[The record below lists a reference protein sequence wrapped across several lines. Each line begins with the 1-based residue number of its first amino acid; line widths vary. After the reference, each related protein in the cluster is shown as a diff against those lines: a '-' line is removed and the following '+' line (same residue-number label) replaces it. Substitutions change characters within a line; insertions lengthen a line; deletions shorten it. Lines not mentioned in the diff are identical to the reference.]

1 MRAVTPFRLSYT
13 LTRRQRL
20 DELFPWLPAAAGSLG
35 FGLGMAYLAVFVS
48 PVFLVFLALPVLLY
62 RGLFALL
69 IDLALR
75 PRQPVEVTVGESQ
88 LSVTTDGRR
97 HALPLAG
104 IIQVFRTEGA
114 WTLLHRD
121 GTSLLIPMDAVTEPQ
136 IDYLKQFALR
146 ALAERKA
153 AAQRS

>member
-1 MRAVTPFRLSYT
+1 
-13 LTRRQRL
+13 
-20 DELFPWLPAAAGSLG
+20 
-35 FGLGMAYLAVFVS
+35 MAYLAVFVS
-48 PVFLVFLALPVLLY
+48 PAFLVLLALPLVLY

-75 PRQPVEVTVGESQ
+75 SRQPVELTVDESR
-88 LSVTTDGRR
+88 LAITSDGRTR
-97 HALPLAG
+97 LLSAAG

-114 WTLLHRD
+114 WTILHRD
-121 GTSLLIPMDAVTEPQ
+121 GTSLLIPMDAITEPQ

-153 AAQRS
+153 AAETHTR